1 MEDDPKKLAM
11 LIMAK
16 GKGGGEKESAEADD
30 FDDGASS
37 SGADAFA
44 EAVKLAMKGDK
55 SAAFD
60 ALKVAVSSC
69 SEDYE

>member
-16 GKGGGEKESAEADD
+16 GKGGGEAKGEAED
-30 FDDGASS
+30 FDEGESS

-55 SAAFD
+55 AAAFD

>member
-16 GKGGGEKESAEADD
+16 GKGGEEKGEADD

-55 SAAFD
+55 AAAFD

>member
-16 GKGGGEKESAEADD
+16 GKGGGEARGEAED
-30 FDDGASS
+30 FDEGESS

>member
-1 MEDDPKKLAM
+1 MEGDPKKLAM

-16 GKGGGEKESAEADD
+16 GKGGEEKKEADD
-30 FDDGASS
+30 FDDGESS

-55 SAAFD
+55 AAAFD

>member
-1 MEDDPKKLAM
+1 MESDPKKLAM
-11 LIMAK
+11 LIMSK
-16 GKGGGEKESAEADD
+16 GKGGEKEEAEADD
-30 FDDGASS
+30 FDGGESS
-37 SGADAFA
+37 SGADAFS